1 MANQKMVFK
10 TPKPTN
16 KGNSPVIRL
25 TPSVSSRINEKVEET
40 GLTPSQI
47 IEQMLDFIGDNYEV
61 R

>member
-10 TPKPTN
+10 TPKPTG
-16 KGNSPVIRL
+16 KGNSPIIRL
-25 TPSVSSRINEKVEET
+25 TPSCSSRMNEKIEET

-47 IEQMLDFIGDNYEV
+47 IEQMFDFIGDNYEV